1 MDVLSDVSETA
12 LITLRA
18 RAIETKKEEPLIRD
32 DAGVELLGRIEP
44 LLPADVRQRVMDRK
58 LSPVLTRY
66 IALRARKYDSYARS
80 FIKENADGLVVS
92 LGCGFDTR
100 YWRVS
105 EEPWRYVEIDLPE
118 VIAAKRK
125 VLTDV
130 KPHST
135 GPHRMGPYPMI
146 GCSVLEER
154 WVKEIRSM
162 QAEDV
167 LFLAEGLF
175 MYLPK
180 PEVVRVFDRL
190 SEAFFRSHIVFEVVN
205 ERYTQG
211 IWKKLVESKMRRSG
225 GTEAGSSYQFGVR
238 DARDVEVYGQHI
250 KVVEEWSY
258 YEEKDLRPRVLALL
272 RNFKLMTRTQWT
284 VKATIG

>member
-12 LITLRA
+12 LLTLRA

-32 DAGVELLGRIEP
+32 DAGVELLDRIGP
-44 LLPADVRQRVMDRK
+44 LLPAETRQRIMDRK

-80 FIKENADGLVVS
+80 FITENADGLVVS

-105 EEPWRYVEIDLPE
+105 QDPWRYIEIDLPE
-118 VIAAKRK
+118 VIAAKQK
-125 VLTDV
+125 VLADV
-130 KPHST
+130 EPHS
-135 GPHRMGPYPMI
+135 MKPYPMI

-154 WVKEIRSM
+154 WVKEIRSIP
-162 QAEDV
+162 AEDV

-180 PEVVRVFDRL
+180 PEVVRVFGRL
-190 SEAFFRSHIVFEVVN
+190 SESFSRSHIVFEVVN
-205 ERYTQG
+205 ERYTKG
-211 IWKKLVESKMRRSG
+211 IWKKLVESRMRRSG

-238 DARDVEVYGQHI
+238 DAKDVEAYGQHI
-250 KVVEEWSY
+250 RVVEEWSF
-258 YEEKDLRPRVLALL
+258 YEEKDIRPRVLALF